1 MKKVSVILAALLLV
15 AVSVV
20 SAFAA
25 GINDSEQK
33 VLDELKTSVKMQGT
47 DMYWPD
53 SYVNQAE
60 NLRSSRTA
68 RLSSRLQALRTS
80 LTALSLRSR
89 L

>member
-1 MKKVSVILAALLLV
+1 MSFIVDCSIISKGGRKLMKKVSVILAALLLV

-53 SYVNQAE
+53 SCVNQAE
-60 NLRSSRTA
+60 NYFN
-68 RLSSRLQALRTS
+68 
-80 LTALSLRSR
+80 
-89 L
+89 

>member
-33 VLDELKTSVKMQGT
+33 VLDELKTSV
-47 DMYWPD
+47 
-53 SYVNQAE
+53 
-60 NLRSSRTA
+60 RRF
-68 RLSSRLQALRTS
+68 
-80 LTALSLRSR
+80 
-89 L
+89 